1 MKADQIGSSL
11 NSSPTL
17 WWHWTKEL
25 VDLKALSRDVAVTL
39 VPLHMASRLSSL
51 AVTLEL
57 LWLLDTNILVCSYV

>member
-1 MKADQIGSSL
+1 M
-11 NSSPTL
+11 
-17 WWHWTKEL
+17 
-25 VDLKALSRDVAVTL
+25 DLKALSRDVAVTL